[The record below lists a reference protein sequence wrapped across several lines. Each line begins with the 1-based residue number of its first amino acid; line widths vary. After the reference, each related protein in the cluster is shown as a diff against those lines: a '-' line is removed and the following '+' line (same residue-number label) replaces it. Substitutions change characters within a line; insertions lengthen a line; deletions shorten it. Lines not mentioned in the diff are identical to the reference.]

1 MLNFRKVALAILAA
15 SFCASTPVI
24 AAETAPTPPAVA
36 KPDLAGAL
44 KEKAASAMEKGQ
56 QKVDSAAQNL
66 KKSLGMPDKNATQPA
81 TETLE
86 VNQESVTVETPQ
98 GEATETTTTVTP
110 VTPPATPTPETPAA
124 PSK

>member
-1 MLNFRKVALAILAA
+1 MSNLKKLAMAILAA

-24 AAETAPTPPAVA
+24 AAETVPTPPAVS

-44 KEKAASAMEKGQ
+44 KDKAASAVEKKIDG
-56 QKVDSAAQNL
+56 AAQNL
-66 KKSLGMPDKNATQPA
+66 KDALGVPNKNATQPA

-98 GEATETTTTVTP
+98 GSATETTTTI
-110 VTPPATPTPETPAA
+110 TPETPAA
-124 PSK
+124 PATPEAPAAPSK